1 MSNESEDQVTQ
12 QDANN
17 QESSAP
23 EQQAADSNEQSS
35 AQETQEQVEEKS
47 STPFHEHPRFK
58 ELIEYKQQSESRL
71 QQYEQAL
78 QKMASQYEEAIKARK
93 QQEEAPKTH
102 PFVNRLREIDPVY
115 GEWAQSLE
123 QKASAVEQLK
133 NEIESMRNERLR
145 TDYESGVSKL
155 HAASK
160 LPEKLQPFVK
170 KELDNLIY
178 QNKLTRLEDLPK
190 AYKAVADEYSKL
202 LEQEKRADRAQ
213 LVQEKSKDAKIPTSA
228 KGKTPPKAQP
238 NEYSGDREADMA
250 TIARK
255 VLKISRAENEV

>member
-1 MSNESEDQVTQ
+1 MSTEGEDQVTQ
-12 QDANN
+12 QDANT

-23 EQQAADSNEQSS
+23 EQQAADSSEQSP
-35 AQETQEQVEEKS
+35 AQETQEQGTDR

-58 ELIEYKQQSESRL
+58 ELIDYKNQSEQRL
-71 QQYEQAL
+71 QQYEEKL
-78 QKMASQYEEAIKARK
+78 QQMASQYEQAMKAQRA
-93 QQEEAPKTH
+93 QAEAPKMH
-102 PFVNRLREIDPVY
+102 PFVNRLREIDPMY
-115 GEWAQSLE
+115 GEWAQTLE
-123 QKASAVEQLK
+123 QKAAVVEQLK
-133 NEIESMRNERLR
+133 AELDNMRNERLR
-145 TDYESGVSKL
+145 SDYESGVSKL

-190 AYKAVADEYSKL
+190 AYKEVADEYSKL

-228 KGKTPPKAQP
+228 KGKTPPKSQSS
-238 NEYSGDREADMA
+238 EYTGDREADMA
-250 TIARK
+250 TIARR
-255 VLKISRAENEV
+255 VLKISRAGNEI